1 MNIIASFWFLVLV
14 MAETTAFSFRPSII
28 GRRQFQPIVSQTK
41 LRNTGVEIP
50 ITEELE
56 CTLHLMY
63 KQSMAWSLVAVATE
77 LIRPSLPGSPFVR
90 HLLPLYVQAALT
102 AKTLSAAAQRKRLD
116 GTTFRL
122 LNVGLLLS
130 CIPTVMSTLPIAIS
144 FPRFVLSNEIMGAFA
159 ATVRSVHA
167 YITMYTAYDALMLYG
182 LPSVSLK
189 VVGPLSGMY
198 LALTMCTVYGF
209 PMTGAGLMLENALT
223 ACILFAL
230 HGAAAAG
237 NTFLLFFN
245 KSISLPHL
253 TLTHHPTYSF
263 GVP

>member
-1 MNIIASFWFLVLV
+1 MNIIAIFFLLV
-14 MAETTAFSFRPSII
+14 VALVETTAFSLRPILAT
-28 GRRQFQPIVSQTK
+28 RKFQPLIVSRTK
-41 LRNTGVEIP
+41 LRNSGVEIP

-56 CTLHLMY
+56 CTLTAMY
-63 KQSMAWSLVAVATE
+63 KQSAAWSLVAVAAE

-130 CIPTVMSTLPIAIS
+130 SIPTIMSTIPICMS

-159 ATVRSVHA
+159 VIVRSVHA
-167 YITMYTAYDALMLYG
+167 YITMYTTYDALMLYG
-182 LPSVSLK
+182 LPSIKLN

-198 LALTMCTVYGF
+198 LALTLCTMYGF
-209 PMTGAGLMLENALT
+209 PLTGAGLMLESALT

-237 NTFLLFFN
+237 IVLLLFLHYT
-245 KSISLPHL
+245 ISTPPH
-253 TLTHHPTYSF
+253 
-263 GVP
+263 